1 MEKMKLHFKI
11 MILFVVG
18 FSQIA
23 LGAAAKI
30 EDLSEQDR
38 KTLMKIQSEKNRQRI
53 LERLGES
60 KEQTKAKQKERDDY
74 RLREKMK
81 STFWAWA
88 ESDSAADDSACD
100 AAIREFIQSEPSEPR
115 SYFLAAQ
122 IAVLRN
128 QYDMAISILETG
140 IAKDP
145 GAASSV
151 GQLSVATAGRLW
163 IATIQRYAGDTAK
176 AIETY
181 DKLKTSLDPNRP
193 EDVLVSAMCSLYL
206 WELANTPK
214 GKCVCRFQDLE
225 DIIATKPLSVLGT
238 NDPLP
243 LYRQWATFFYVRDT
257 QGQQLASAVL
267 PPLEPS
273 AIMVAIGHLTV
284 CGLHPAVLDPSGPHL
299 QVLEKRLVTRVFEL
313 PNNGIDKE
321 LYRMML
327 GYLAVTEQNDSGA
340 EKHFAALYQGENFLS
355 PLAGLLLAETNRR
368 QGKQAEAQAL
378 IEQIRSR
385 HPVYST
391 EIDKMKAKWSK

>member
-1 MEKMKLHFKI
+1 MVKMKFHFKI
-11 MILFVVG
+11 MILVVVG

-38 KTLMKIQSEKNRQRI
+38 QTFMKIRSERNRQRI
-53 LERLGES
+53 LEDLGKL
-60 KEQTKAKQKERDDY
+60 KEKQQGKQKERDDY

-81 STFWAWA
+81 STFWTWA
-88 ESDSAADDSACD
+88 NSDWPPHGLDCD
-100 AAIREFIQSEPSEPR
+100 AAIREFIESGPSEPR

-122 IAVLRN
+122 IAFLRN

-145 GAASSV
+145 DAASPV

-163 IATIQRYAGDTAK
+163 KGTIQRYAGDTAK

-214 GKCVCRFQDLE
+214 GGCMCRFQDLE

-257 QGQQLASAVL
+257 QGEKLASVVVPPSEPTVL
-267 PPLEPS
+267 L
-273 AIMVAIGHLTV
+273 AIGHLTV
-284 CGLHPAVLDPSGPHL
+284 NGLHPAVLDPSGPQLH
-299 QVLEKRLVTRVFEL
+299 VLEKRLAKRIFEL
-313 PNNGIDKE
+313 PGNGIDKE

-327 GYLAVTEQNDSGA
+327 GYLRVTEQNDSGA
-340 EKHFAALYQGENFLS
+340 EEHFTALYQGQHFLS
-355 PLAGLLLAETNRR
+355 PLAGLLLAQTNRR
-368 QGKQAEAQAL
+368 MGKQAEAQAI
-378 IEQIRSR
+378 IEQIKSQ

-391 EIDKMKAKWSK
+391 EIDKIKARRSK